1 EICAAGGRAVPLR
14 LDVTSE
20 EDWRAAVDRIG
31 RAWGKLDILVQS
43 AGIAFSKPVEEM
55 TLAEW
60 RRVLAVDL
68 DGVFLGTAAG
78 IRAMR
83 PAGRGSIVNIA
94 SASGIKASAGASA
107 YCAAK
112 AAVIMLSKT

>member
-1 EICAAGGRAVPLR
+1 MVALADLDEAGAAGASEEICAAGGRAVPLR

-55 TLAEW
+55 TLA
-60 RRVLAVDL
+60 LA
-68 DGVFLGTAAG
+68 
-78 IRAMR
+78 
-83 PAGRGSIVNIA
+83 A
-94 SASGIKASAGASA
+94 S
-107 YCAAK
+107 
-112 AAVIMLSKT
+112 